1 MFFVCTPR
9 YTLLRKAHE
18 ATENASK
25 RFSHP
30 EGVSNPGFGLNLRFP
45 KGKVQDDAGLNHH
58 CILIVSLEKD
68 LRTAKTEDASRH
80 RKICQ
85 EEHIFGKHETTLA
98 EDKMDQIQKQ
108 RARHDSLYKAGS
120 RAHILSDDVL
130 VNYVTKWRMH
140 EAFRRLENVAGD
152 RITVDTPILFM
163 CAGEGGEASMLCD
176 MGFRDVTVSDLSERG
191 VEAAISRDSR
201 LKGLVLNAM
210 AADVRDGEYGIVVVQ
225 DGLHHLPSPIQGFTE
240 MMRMASVA
248 VVFLEP
254 HDSLVGKLIG
264 TKWEQNGEAINFVFR
279 WSRKLV
285 NDITCSYLC
294 TEKFKNLSFSFWHH
308 NIVFRKL
315 GGRIGGGKIGIG
327 VISAVKVILDVAF
340 GRFGNQFCGL
350 IVLDSK

>member
-1 MFFVCTPR
+1 M
-9 YTLLRKAHE
+9 
-18 ATENASK
+18 N
-25 RFSHP
+25 
-30 EGVSNPGFGLNLRFP
+30 
-45 KGKVQDDAGLNHH
+45 
-58 CILIVSLEKD
+58 
-68 LRTAKTEDASRH
+68 
-80 RKICQ
+80 
-85 EEHIFGKHETTLA
+85 
-98 EDKMDQIQKQ
+98 QIEKQ
-108 RARHDSLYKAGS
+108 RAMHDSLYKAGS
-120 RAHILSDDVL
+120 RAHILSDDKL

-140 EAFRRLENVAGD
+140 EAFRRLDGAAGD

-176 MGFRDVTVSDLSERG
+176 LGFRDVTVSDISARG

-201 LKGLVLNAM
+201 LKGLVLNAL

-225 DGLHHLPSPIQGFTE
+225 DGLHHLPSPVQGFTE

-264 TKWEQNGEAINFVFR
+264 TRWEQNGEATNFVFR
-279 WSRKLV
+279 WTRKLV

-294 TEKFKNLSFSFWHH
+294 TENFRNLSFSFWHH

-315 GGRIGGGKIGIG
+315 GARIGGGGIGIG
-327 VISAVKVILDVAF
+327 VISALKVFLDLLF

-350 IVLDSK
+350 VVLDRK